1 MLKVVDHPVLKR
13 DLTILRDKKTPHG
26 TFRKVLTDATAILA
40 YEALRKVSLAE
51 HLVET
56 PLETTIGYRFAQE
69 IILVPILRAGLGM
82 VDGFIRFVPEARIG
96 HVGVY
101 RDEVTHHPVEYYLNL
116 PDHLPQ
122 ADVFIVDPMLATGG
136 SAIWAI
142 HMLKEKGAKKVHL
155 VCLVAAP
162 EGVKAVEETYPDVEI
177 FVATLDRELNG
188 QKYILPGLGDAGDR
202 IFGT

>member
-1 MLKVVDHPVLKR
+1 M
-13 DLTILRDKKTPHG
+13 
-26 TFRKVLTDATAILA
+26 LTDATAILA

>member
-96 HVGVY
+96 RVGVY